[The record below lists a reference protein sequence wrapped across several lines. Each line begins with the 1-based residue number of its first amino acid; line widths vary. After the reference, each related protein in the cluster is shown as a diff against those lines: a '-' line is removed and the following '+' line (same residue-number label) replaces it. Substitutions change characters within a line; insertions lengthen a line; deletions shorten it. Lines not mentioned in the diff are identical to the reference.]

1 MTIDIYIAGLQ
12 MVTGLRLPASDERA
26 LCDWLTTWGQPRF
39 AAFTI
44 VGQDRVTTK
53 TVWFGSD
60 PYTATRWGAITL
72 HWIEYEPK
80 QYNDIRGGHRISM
93 RNASNKMGVV
103 KSNMRD

>member
-26 LCDWLTTWGQPRF
+26 LCDRLTTWGQPKF

-44 VGQDRVTTK
+44 VGQDRVTT
-53 TVWFGSD
+53 TAVWFGSD

-80 QYNDIRGGHRISM
+80 QYNDIRG
-93 RNASNKMGVV
+93 
-103 KSNMRD
+103 